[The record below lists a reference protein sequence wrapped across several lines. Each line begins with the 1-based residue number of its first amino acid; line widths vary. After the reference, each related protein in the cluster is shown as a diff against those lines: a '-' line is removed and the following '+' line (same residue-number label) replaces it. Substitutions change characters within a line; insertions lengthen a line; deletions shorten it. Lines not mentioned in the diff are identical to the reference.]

1 MRILSTFNDKIYSF
15 SGKGMLET
23 VNTFLPEAN
32 ILIYEELEEQTPDFP
47 CYKIKDV
54 PEFANVFEANK
65 EVISKAYGGLGV
77 GFPDDIKLAKG
88 STWWNYR
95 WFGWF
100 RKVVMNYHAVCVS
113 NFDDEFLIFVD
124 SDIRFTKSF
133 DDEFLRRVTNGKPI
147 SFFRGNR
154 PAIDSGLVVV
164 NNKSKK
170 PMKFYKWFME
180 MFTDGSFRK
189 LNRWDDGYVLTKL
202 VERCPEKWFCD
213 FAKNQNP
220 IKHKNSNGQETG
232 GQVIPLTAWGDYVE
246 HDKGIHIRNKVL

>member
-1 MRILSTFNDKIYSF
+1 
-15 SGKGMLET
+15 MLET

-32 ILIYEELEEQTPDFP
+32 IFIYEELEEQVPDFP
-47 CYKIKDV
+47 CCKIQDV

-65 EVISKAYGGLGV
+65 QYISTTYGGSAAKTV
-77 GFPDDIKLAKG
+77 GDKF
-88 STWWNYR
+88 WNLR

-113 NFDDEFLIFVD
+113 TFDDEFLVFVD

-180 MFTDGSFRK
+180 MFTNGSFRK
-189 LNRWDDGYVLTKL
+189 LDRWDDGYVLTKL
-202 VERCPEKWFCD
+202 VEKCPQEWFCD
-213 FAKNQNP
+213 FASGVKEQ
-220 IKHKNSNGQETG
+220 KYKNSNGHETVK
-232 GQVIPLTAWGDYVE
+232 QVIPFTEWRDYIE
-246 HDKGIHIRNKVL
+246 HDKGIHIRNKIL